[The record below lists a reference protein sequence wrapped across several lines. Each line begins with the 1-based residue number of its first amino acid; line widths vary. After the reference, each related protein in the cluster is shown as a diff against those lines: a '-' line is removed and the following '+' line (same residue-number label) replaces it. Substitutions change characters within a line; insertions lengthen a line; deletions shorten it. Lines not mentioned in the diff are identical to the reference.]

1 MDTRTH
7 ALWMRAKPST
17 RARAPHA
24 CAKLKPRAHTCMPR
38 YGSPPA
44 GGGLLGFG
52 QARPEWVGKRLSP
65 PPGWEGLGQA
75 SSAALDFDSPALPAL
90 QQDSPVPEGMCAQ
103 QWEVEAPPAQDGQKL
118 AMLGSL
124 PELGAWDM
132 ERAVTLVQ
140 KVSLS
145 SASRVWTLTLR
156 LPKGAR
162 VEYKFLRMSAKGAA
176 VWEDRVGNRV
186 LEVGALTTIDGKP
199 VPQKDSVQSFAGA

>member
-1 MDTRTH
+1 MG
-7 ALWMRAKPST
+7 KGFSV
-17 RARAPHA
+17 
-24 CAKLKPRAHTCMPR
+24 LK
-38 YGSPPA
+38 
-44 GGGLLGFG
+44 
-52 QARPEWVGKRLSP
+52 VK
-65 PPGWEGLGQA
+65 LGQD
-75 SSAALDFDSPALPAL
+75 LEFDLELLQRLRAELPQEILLRVDPNQGYDLQAL
-90 QQDSPVPEGMCAQ
+90 QALHQDSQVPEGMCAQ

-118 AMLGSL
+118 AILGSL

-156 LPKGAR
+156 LPKGAQ

>member
-1 MDTRTH
+1 
-7 ALWMRAKPST
+7 MR
-17 RARAPHA
+17 
-24 CAKLKPRAHTCMPR
+24 KLKTRAHTCMLR

-52 QARPEWVGKRLSP
+52 QARPEWVGKSLSP
-65 PPGWEGLGQA
+65 PPGWEGLGLA
-75 SSAALDFDSPALPAL
+75 SSAAQDVDSPALQALQAL
-90 QQDSPVPEGMCAQ
+90 QQDSQVPEGMCAQ

-156 LPKGAR
+156 LPKGAQ

-199 VPQKDSVQSFAGA
+199 VPQKDSVQAFAGA